1 MCAYIVKT
9 GDGYLYPY
17 EGGVSFT
24 DDENHA
30 GHFLNT
36 DEAHDTAEGLG
47 YVEGSYQVIPIDV
60 ESKDLITN

>member
-1 MCAYIVKT
+1 MRAYIVKT

-17 EGGVSFT
+17 EGDVSFT

-36 DEAHDTAEGLG
+36 DEAHGTAQGLG
-47 YVEGSYQVIPIDV
+47 YAEGSYQVTPVDV
-60 ESKDLITN
+60 KSDNLIRN